1 MKGYELHKT
10 GARVNQLLERQFVVP
25 TLDYAPNSSTTT
37 WQDGDYVVTFRIG
50 EQCRVKEDGEWR
62 FYRLQDVENGR
73 ANWVRVDISEMP
85 DLSDYYTKQQIDN
98 KGYLTSI
105 PTEYVTESE
114 LEQRLDGIEVNVDLD
129 DYYTKQQIDGKG
141 YVTSAELVT
150 KDYASKEYV
159 REEVSKVDLSDYYT
173 KGQSDSKYQPKGNYL
188 TSIPA
193 EYVTETELSGKNYA
207 TEQWVEE
214 QGYLNTAEVD
224 NRIQDAINESI
235 DLNDYY
241 TKQETDKQIEDKV
254 SAITFPEDES
264 ILNVTED
271 EYEELKATESLSDKT
286 LYFVSK
292 DGSPIA
298 LYIGKVQIA
307 VREEGSKGFAYNFP
321 IIF

>member
-62 FYRLQDVENGR
+62 FYRLQDIENGK
-73 ANWVRVDISEMP
+73 ANWARVDISEAP
-85 DLSDYYTKQQIDN
+85 VLS
-98 KGYLTSI
+98 
-105 PTEYVTESE
+105 E
-114 LEQRLDGIEVNVDLD
+114 
-129 DYYTKQQIDGKG
+129 
-141 YVTSAELVT
+141 
-150 KDYASKEYV
+150 
-159 REEVSKVDLSDYYT
+159 
-173 KGQSDSKYQPKGNYL
+173 
-188 TSIPA
+188 
-193 EYVTETELSGKNYA
+193 
-207 TEQWVEE
+207 
-214 QGYLNTAEVD
+214 
-224 NRIQDAINESI
+224 
-235 DLNDYY
+235 YY
-241 TKQETDKQIEDKV
+241 TKQETDKQIEAKV
-254 SAITFPEDES
+254 SAIIFPEDES
-264 ILNVTED
+264 ILNVTEA
-271 EYEELKATESLSDKT
+271 EYEELKVTESLSDKT